1 VEIDLA
7 KNAVGE
13 GFADFY
19 VREVEKELKLRNYS
33 PKTIKAYKMCLR
45 GYLEFVRESGGKIGA
60 VALIKEFLLR
70 KHDEGYSPQ
79 TVNLHLNAI
88 KFLYGSV
95 LGGRVSIDI
104 RCAKKSL
111 KLPVVLSR
119 VEISKIISS
128 IGNQK
133 HRLIVA
139 LSYGAGLRVSEVVAL
154 RVRDLEIDEG
164 FINVRGGKGMKDR
177 ITVFPACLEGEMR
190 EFMCGR
196 AADAYVFES
205 NRKSGGAAG
214 GSRRLTSRSAQKVF
228 SLALVRAGVAKA
240 ATFHSLRHSFATHL
254 LEDGVNLRYVQ
265 ELLGHRSI
273 KTTQLYTQMTRVGFD
288 KISSPLAFLG

>member
-1 VEIDLA
+1 MDIT
-7 KNAVGE
+7 KNSLIGGSGD

-19 VREVEKELKLRNYS
+19 VREAERELKLRNYS
-33 PKTIKAYKMCLR
+33 PRTIKAYKMCLR
-45 GYLEFVRESGGKIGA
+45 GYLEFVRESGARVGVI
-60 VALIKEFLLR
+60 VSVKEFLLR

-95 LGGRVSIDI
+95 LGGRVDIDI

-119 VEISKIISS
+119 VEISKIISV
-128 IGNQK
+128 IANQK
-133 HRLIVA
+133 HRLLVA
-139 LSYGAGLRVSEVVAL
+139 LAYGAGLRVSEVVAL
-154 RVRDLEIDEG
+154 RVRDLEIEEG
-164 FINVRGGKGMKDR
+164 FISVRGGKGMKDR
-177 ITVFPACLEGEMR
+177 TTVFPACLASAMR
-190 EFMCGR
+190 EFVSGR
-196 AADAYVFES
+196 AGDAYVFES
-205 NRKSGGAAG
+205 NMGGG
-214 GSRRLTSRSAQKVF
+214 LTARSAQKVF
-228 SLALVRAGVAKA
+228 SLALVCAGVAKA

-273 KTTQLYTQMTRVGFD
+273 QTTQLYTQVTRVGLSG
-288 KISSPLAFLG
+288 ISSPLRV